1 MASRPLRN
9 RSQRPLP
16 LVPAVGDDDDDVTT
30 EEAAAAAVEGTM
42 VEGLLNIFVLIII
55 TFPESSL

>member
-16 LVPAVGDDDDDVTT
+16 AVGDDDDDMAT

-42 VEGLLNIFVLIII
+42 VEGLLNIFVLII
-55 TFPESSL
+55 TFTESSL